1 MTLKAHY
8 VKFNIEIRNGKEVKN
23 EMNKKKKLPRCIAVV
38 DFEHWYISLERQYSM
53 KPDIKAWKDGLEKD
67 YNIEE
72 IAFFGDFSNQGL
84 RGELDKIR
92 NATSM
97 IIDTQNN
104 SEYYKKDFTDF
115 IMLDYIYQK
124 AMTSKKTDT
133 FIIFTGDGHF
143 SSVVRFIINVCHKK
157 VGIYGI
163 TNAVSSQ
170 LKSGASWYREIP
182 SDTDAYKTYYKMIA
196 DYMSYLMVHREFGE
210 KSTKEKIIERISV
223 KGGIGKKAVSHALEQ
238 MVSDG
243 YLYKTASVDS
253 KNKKITILKANW
265 ELLERDKIWRQP

>member
-1 MTLKAHY
+1 
-8 VKFNIEIRNGKEVKN
+8 
-23 EMNKKKKLPRCIAVV
+23 MNKKKKLPRCIAVV

-124 AMTSKKTDT
+124 DRHIHNLHGRRT
-133 FIIFTGDGHF
+133 FQFGGSFHNK
-143 SSVVRFIINVCHKK
+143 RLP
-157 VGIYGI
+157 
-163 TNAVSSQ
+163 Q
-170 LKSGASWYREIP
+170 KSRHLRHNERRKLTA
-182 SDTDAYKTYYKMIA
+182 
-196 DYMSYLMVHREFGE
+196 
-210 KSTKEKIIERISV
+210 KIRCV
-223 KGGIGKKAVSHALEQ
+223 
-238 MVSDG
+238 MVSRN
-243 YLYKTASVDS
+243 SVGHRR
-253 KNKKITILKANW
+253 I
-265 ELLERDKIWRQP
+265 